1 MLRRKPVLILV
12 FLMLSNLAFS
22 HGDKGKRNTRSA
34 YISTWKDEAIKQMR
48 EHGIPASITLA
59 QAILE
64 SGDGNSELARKAN
77 NHFGIKCHGWQGQKT
92 YHDDDKRQE
101 CFRKYRNAN
110 ESFEDHSDF
119 LKRSRYAFLF
129 DYEVTDYKSWAKGL
143 KRAGYATN
151 PKYPALLIRIIEE
164 NGLDEYDKQ
173 ALDKGYKPS
182 KTPVVKG
189 KSNPAPASNDEIV
202 ITTGTGTNVF
212 MSDNDIKYI
221 VAPKRLSVA
230 QLAEIH
236 NMGKW
241 QVRKYNDLNKG
252 DTVDKGDRVYLQPK
266 RNKSRT
272 YETHTVATG
281 ETLEGISQRY
291 GVKVKKILKHSDLP
305 KNYKVKPGDVLRLR
319 R

>member
-1 MLRRKPVLILV
+1 MLRRKPVLILA
-12 FLMLSNLAFS
+12 FLMLSNLVFS
-22 HGDKGKRNTRSA
+22 HGDKGERNTRSA

-110 ESFEDHSDF
+110 QSFEDHSDF
-119 LKRSRYAFLF
+119 LKKSRYAFLF

-164 NGLDEYDKQ
+164 NGLAEFDKQ

-182 KTPVVKG
+182 KSP
-189 KSNPAPASNDEIV
+189 
-202 ITTGTGTNVF
+202 
-212 MSDNDIKYI
+212 
-221 VAPKRLSVA
+221 
-230 QLAEIH
+230 
-236 NMGKW
+236 
-241 QVRKYNDLNKG
+241 
-252 DTVDKGDRVYLQPK
+252 
-266 RNKSRT
+266 
-272 YETHTVATG
+272 
-281 ETLEGISQRY
+281 
-291 GVKVKKILKHSDLP
+291 
-305 KNYKVKPGDVLRLR
+305 
-319 R
+319 